1 MGEGWGGQ
9 CGRTHTAQAG
19 GGCSEETGVGFFLL
33 LLFVLYFHLG
43 QIFNFPN
50 QTLTPR
56 PLELGK

>member
-1 MGEGWGGQ
+1 MDEEVGGEVVEGQ
-9 CGRTHTAQAG
+9 CGRAHTAQTC

-33 LLFVLYFHLG
+33 LLFVLYFLLG

-56 PLELGK
+56 